1 MGDLLSYRNLII
13 ILGKLNITLFI
24 LYLPLV
30 LVRPMDPFLLG
41 PLDNLVHLVRLEV
54 RMVLVALVFP
64 KGYTLSKM

>member
-1 MGDLLSYRNLII
+1 MLSYRNLII

-24 LYLPLV
+24 LYLPSV

>member
-1 MGDLLSYRNLII
+1 MLSYRNLII